1 VRNYI
6 STQRS
11 VKPHLYQT
19 LTDHLQVLIAD
30 DRIVICGSAN
40 LNDRSQLGTHD
51 SEIAIVVED
60 QTPVN
65 SSMNGQPW
73 QANRFAASL
82 RRQLFRKHLGL
93 LRPQDMQRPDANFDP
108 VGVPNSYD
116 WGSPEDNVVADP
128 LSDTFQS
135 LWNSRA
141 RQNTDIFRQVF
152 RAVPDDNVRNWNEY
166 KEFYEYYFKNAGVQ
180 AEGKQDNS
188 QPSRYLWG
196 HIVREDFPPGPEGI
210 KRVKDLLSRVKG
222 TLVEMPLVFLME
234 ETLVEEGL
242 SLNDLTEVIYT

>member
-1 VRNYI
+1 M
-6 STQRS
+6 
-11 VKPHLYQT
+11 
-19 LTDHLQVLIAD
+19 TDASQVLVAD

-60 QTPVN
+60 LTPVQ
-65 SSMNGQPW
+65 SSMNGQPF

-116 WGSPEDNVVADP
+116 WGSPEDIVVADP
-128 LSDTFQS
+128 LSDAFQS

-141 RQNTDIFRQVF
+141 RQNTEIFRQVF

-166 KEFYEYYFKNAGVQ
+166 KEFYEYYFNKADRQG
-180 AEGKQDNS
+180 EGKQGNV
-188 QPSRYLWG
+188 QPPSYLWG
-196 HIVREDFPPGPEGI
+196 HIVRDDFPGPDGI
-210 KRVKDLLSRVKG
+210 KQVKDLLSRVKG
-222 TLVEMPLVFLME
+222 TLVEMPLVFLVE
-234 ETLVEEGL
+234 ENIAQEGL
-242 SLNDLTEVIYT
+242 SLNDLTELLYT

>member
-1 VRNYI
+1 
-6 STQRS
+6 
-11 VKPHLYQT
+11 
-19 LTDHLQVLIAD
+19 
-30 DRIVICGSAN
+30 
-40 LNDRSQLGTHD
+40 
-51 SEIAIVVED
+51 
-60 QTPVN
+60 
-65 SSMNGQPW
+65 MNGRPF

-152 RAVPDDNVRNWNEY
+152 RVVPDDSVRNWNEY
-166 KEFYEYYFKNAGVQ
+166 KEFYEYYFQKAD
-180 AEGKQDNS
+180 AEAQGKLGIQR
-188 QPSRYLWG
+188 PLRYLWG
-196 HIVREDFPPGPEGI
+196 HIVRDDFPPGPEGI
-210 KRVKDLLSRVKG
+210 KQVKDLLSRVKG
-222 TLVEMPLVFLME
+222 TLVEMPLVFLVE
-234 ETLVEEGL
+234 EDIAQEGL
-242 SLNDLTEVIYT
+242 SLNALTEQIYT

>member
-1 VRNYI
+1 M
-6 STQRS
+6 TF
-11 VKPHLYQT
+11 
-19 LTDHLQVLIAD
+19 QVLIAD

-60 QTPVN
+60 QTPIQ
-65 SSMNGQPW
+65 SSMNGRPW
-73 QANRFAASL
+73 QASRFAASL

-152 RAVPDDNVRNWNEY
+152 RPVPDDNVRNWDEY
-166 KEFYEYYFKNAGVQ
+166 KEFYGYYFYGADAE
-180 AEGKQDNS
+180 AEGRQS
-188 QPSRYLWG
+188 GPQYPRTLWG
-196 HIVREDFPPGPEGI
+196 HIVRDDFPPGPDGI
-210 KRVKDLLSRVKG
+210 KQVKELLSRVKG
-222 TLVEMPLVFLME
+222 TLVEMPLVFLIQE
-234 ETLVEEGL
+234 DIAQEGL
-242 SLNDLTEVIYT
+242 SLNPLTEEIYT

>member
-1 VRNYI
+1 M
-6 STQRS
+6 
-11 VKPHLYQT
+11 
-19 LTDHLQVLIAD
+19 
-30 DRIVICGSAN
+30 
-40 LNDRSQLGTHD
+40 
-51 SEIAIVVED
+51 VED
-60 QTPVN
+60 QAPVQ
-65 SSMNGQPW
+65 SSMNGRPY

-152 RAVPDDNVRNWNEY
+152 RAVPDDNVRNWNDY
-166 KEFYEYYFKNAGVQ
+166 KEFYEYYFNKADLQ
-180 AEGKQDNS
+180 AEGQKGNF
-188 QPSRYLWG
+188 QPPRHQWG
-196 HIVREDFPPGPEGI
+196 HIVTEDFPPGPEGI
-210 KRVKDLLSRVKG
+210 KQVKELLSRVKG
-222 TLVEMPLVFLME
+222 TLVEMPLVFLAE
-234 ETLVEEGL
+234 ENIAQQGL
-242 SLNDLTEVIYT
+242 SLNDLTEVVYT

>member
-1 VRNYI
+1 M
-6 STQRS
+6 
-11 VKPHLYQT
+11 
-19 LTDHLQVLIAD
+19 QVLIAD

-60 QTPVN
+60 HTPVQ
-65 SSMNGQPW
+65 SSMNGRPF
-73 QANRFAASL
+73 QATRFAASL

-93 LRPQDMQRPDANFDP
+93 LCPQDMQRPDANFDP
-108 VGVPNSYD
+108 VGVPNNYD

-152 RAVPDDNVRNWNEY
+152 RVVPDDNVRNWNEY
-166 KEFYEYYFKNAGVQ
+166 KEFYEYYFKKADVEAQGQ
-180 AEGKQDNS
+180 QGI
-188 QPSRYLWG
+188 PRPLRYLWG
-196 HIVREDFPPGPEGI
+196 HIVRDDFPPGPEGI
-210 KRVKDLLSRVKG
+210 KQVKDLLSRVKG
-222 TLVEMPLVFLME
+222 TLVEMPLVFL
-234 ETLVEEGL
+234 VEEDIAKEGI
-242 SLNDLTEVIYT
+242 SLNALTEQIYT

>member
-1 VRNYI
+1 ME
-6 STQRS
+6 STFAN
-11 VKPHLYQT
+11 
-19 LTDHLQVLIAD
+19 DLQVLVAD

-60 QTPVN
+60 HTPVQ
-65 SSMNGQPW
+65 SSMNGRPF

-93 LRPQDMQRPDANFDP
+93 LRPQDMQRSDANFVP

-152 RAVPDDNVRNWNEY
+152 RVVPDDNVRNWNEY
-166 KEFYEYYFKNAGVQ
+166 KEFYEYYFQKAD
-180 AEGKQDNS
+180 AEDQGKLGIQR
-188 QPSRYLWG
+188 PLRYLWG
-196 HIVREDFPPGPEGI
+196 HIVRDDFPPGPEGI
-210 KRVKDLLSRVKG
+210 KQVKDLLSRVKG
-222 TLVEMPLVFLME
+222 TLVEMPLVFLVDE
-234 ETLVEEGL
+234 DIAQEGL
-242 SLNDLTEVIYT
+242 SLNALTEQVYT